1 MPKCEKCRNR
11 MFVDRQYTTIDH
23 VEIFCLT
30 CGFRKFFN
38 PPSSSRVGLWILQQE
53 KLLVKNTI
61 TPLS

>member
-1 MPKCEKCRNR
+1 MPKCEKCKSR

-30 CGFRKFFN
+30 CGSRKFFN
-38 PPSSSRVGLWILQQE
+38 PPSSNRVGLWILQQE

-61 TPLS
+61 TPL